1 MSEQASNNSHSNL
14 KPEMRI
20 LLPSTLVIL
29 AIALPSIIWPE
40 ASKNL
45 FQTLN
50 GAFTANTGSL
60 YLWISFIMVCLSV
73 YFIFSR
79 HGDIKFGEPDEKP
92 EFGNFGWIAM
102 MFCTGVAGAVMF
114 WSIVEP
120 LWDLVAP
127 PQYAQAMSTQAY
139 EWSLAYVLFH
149 WGPLAWPWYVIT
161 SLPICFMFY
170 KFKKPIL
177 RISSAAEPLLGE
189 KRVRG
194 PLGLGLETFFVVGL
208 VFSNAAVM
216 GISIPIV
223 NHALASTFNVEP
235 TRGMEL
241 GVILVST
248 AIFCTSLYLGLKKG
262 IQRLSNLNVIIALCM
277 IVFAFLVGPTRF
289 ILDTFTNSVGVM
301 LDNYFKMQF
310 WTDPFTPGQFPQD
323 WTVFYALF
331 MASYGPVM
339 GLFIA
344 RISRGRTVRQIVS
357 MGILG
362 GMAGAFMIH
371 GVFGSYTLNVQLNGI
386 VDAVGILK
394 ESGGPA
400 AMVAVLKSLPLGVAV
415 LLGYSLFSTI
425 FLATS
430 VDSCAYVIS
439 AAVTTELHPSEEPT
453 RGHRLY
459 WALLQ
464 GGLGVSLLMLGGL
477 GSVRVFAN
485 FSGALMVFPIALAVI
500 SLFIMLKSGSAW
512 NKGLSTEIGTLQ
524 SSRIEQAS
532 STAEAWP
539 PATCKSEPITIIRE
553 G

>member
-1 MSEQASNNSHSNL
+1 M
-14 KPEMRI
+14 PENQSDAQGSDLRPELRI
-20 LLPSTLVIL
+20 LVPATLVIL
-29 AIALPSIIWPE
+29 GIALPSILWPDTSQ
-40 ASKNL
+40 AL
-45 FQTLN
+45 FKSVN
-50 GAFTANTGSL
+50 NAFTASTGSL
-60 YLWISFIMVCLSV
+60 YLWISFIMVCLSA

-79 HGDIKFGEPDEKP
+79 HGDIKFGGADEKP
-92 EFGNFGWIAM
+92 EFSNFGWIAM

-127 PQYAQAMSTQAY
+127 PQYAEPMSTAAY

-149 WGPLAWPWYVIT
+149 WGPLTWPWYVVT
-161 SLPICFMFY
+161 SLPICYMFY
-170 KFKKPIL
+170 KLKRPVL
-177 RISSAAEPLLGE
+177 RISSAAEPFLGRE
-189 KRVRG
+189 RVRG
-194 PLGLGLETFFVVGL
+194 PLGLGLEVFFVVGL
-208 VFSNAAVM
+208 VFANAAVM
-216 GISIPIV
+216 GVSIPIV
-223 NHALASTFNVEP
+223 NHAIAVTFGIEP
-235 TRGMEL
+235 TKTLEL

-248 AIFCTSLYLGLKKG
+248 AIFCGSLWMGLKKG
-262 IQRLSNLNVIIALCM
+262 IQRLSNLNVIIALAM
-277 IVFAFLVGPTRF
+277 VAFAFVAGPTRF

-310 WTDPFTPGQFPQD
+310 WTDPFTPGRFPQD

-331 MASYGPVM
+331 MASYGPMM

-344 RISRGRTVRQIVS
+344 RISKGRTVRQIVS

-394 ESGGPA
+394 ANGGQA
-400 AMVAVLKSLPLGVAV
+400 AMVAVLESLPLGVVV

-430 VDSCAYVIS
+430 VDSTALVIS
-439 AAVTTELHPSEEPT
+439 TSVTRRLAPSQDPS

-485 FSGALMVFPIALAVI
+485 FAGALMVFPIIFAVI
-500 SLFIMLKSGSAW
+500 SWFKILKKE
-512 NKGLSTEIGTLQ
+512 N
-524 SSRIEQAS
+524 
-532 STAEAWP
+532 
-539 PATCKSEPITIIRE
+539 PA
-553 G
+553 

>member
-1 MSEQASNNSHSNL
+1 MSDHGLTNGKSKL

-20 LLPSTLVIL
+20 LVPATIVIL
-29 AIALPSIIWPE
+29 AIAIPSILWPE
-40 ASKNL
+40 TSQKF
-45 FQTLN
+45 FQAVN
-50 GAFTANTGSL
+50 SAFTANTGAL

-73 YFIFSR
+73 FFAFSR
-79 HGDIKFGEPDEKP
+79 YGDIKFGKPDEKP

-114 WSIVEP
+114 WSVVEP

-127 PQYAQAMSTQAY
+127 PQYAESMSTEAY

-149 WGPLAWPWYVIT
+149 WGPLTWPWYVIT
-161 SLPICFMFY
+161 SLPICYMFY
-170 KFKKPIL
+170 KLKRPVL
-177 RISSAAEPLLGE
+177 RISAAVEPFLGE
-189 KRVRG
+189 KRVKG
-194 PLGLGLETFFVVGL
+194 PLGLGLETVFVVGL

-223 NHALASTFNVEP
+223 NHAIANTIGLEP
-235 TRGMEL
+235 GKGMEL
-241 GVILVST
+241 GVIIVST
-248 AIFCTSLYLGLKKG
+248 AIFCTSLWLGLKKG
-262 IQRLSNLNVIIALCM
+262 IQRLSNLNVIIALTM
-277 IVFAFLVGPTRF
+277 IVFTFVFGPTRF

-310 WTDPFTPGQFPQD
+310 WTDPFTSGRFPQD

-386 VDAVGILK
+386 VDAVSILK

-400 AMVAVLKSLPLGVAV
+400 AMVAVLGSLPLGVVV
-415 LLGYSLFSTI
+415 LVGYSLFSTI

-430 VDSCAYVIS
+430 VDSCAFVIS
-439 AAVTTELHPSEEPT
+439 TAVTTELHPGEDPSC
-453 RGHRLY
+453 GHRLY

-464 GGLGVSLLMLGGL
+464 GGLGIALLMLGGL

-485 FSGALMVFPIALAVI
+485 FAGALMVFPIGFAVLSWFRMLRNEKPMLYKSPSVPKGRTLQALASATDVRTD
-500 SLFIMLKSGSAW
+500 LKV
-512 NKGLSTEIGTLQ
+512 K
-524 SSRIEQAS
+524 AS
-532 STAEAWP
+532 
-539 PATCKSEPITIIRE
+539 
-553 G
+553 

>member
-1 MSEQASNNSHSNL
+1 MSQRNPNASSPPTSDL
-14 KPEMRI
+14 KPEMKI
-20 LLPSTLVIL
+20 LVPATLVIL
-29 AIALPSIIWPE
+29 LIALPSMIWPE
-40 ASKNL
+40 STQKLFASIN
-45 FQTLN
+45 N
-50 GAFTANTGSL
+50 AFTANTGSL
-60 YLWISFIMVCLSV
+60 YLWISFIMVCLSA
-73 YFIFSR
+73 YFVFSKY
-79 HGDIKFGEPDEKP
+79 GDIKFGEPDEKP

-120 LWDLVAP
+120 LWDLAAP
-127 PQYAQAMSTQAY
+127 PQYAEAMSTNAY

-149 WGPLAWPWYVIT
+149 WGPLTWPWYVVT
-161 SLPICFMFY
+161 ALPICYMFY
-170 KFKKPIL
+170 KLKRPVL
-177 RISSAAEPLLGE
+177 RISAAAEPVLGE
-189 KRVRG
+189 KNVKG
-194 PLGLGLETFFVVGL
+194 PLGMGLETFFVVGL

-223 NHALASTFNVEP
+223 NHAISSTIGVEP
-235 TRGMEL
+235 GKGMEL
-241 GVILVST
+241 AVILVST
-248 AIFCTSLYLGLKKG
+248 SIFCGSLWLGLKKG
-262 IQRLSNLNVIIALCM
+262 IQRLSNLNVIIALLM
-277 IVFAFLVGPTRF
+277 IVFAFVMGPTRF

-310 WTDPFTPGQFPQD
+310 WTDPFTPGRFPQD

-371 GVFGSYTLNVQLNGI
+371 GVFGSYTLHVQLNGI
-386 VDAVGILK
+386 VDAVSILK

-400 AMVAVLKSLPLGVAV
+400 AMVAVLKSLPLGIVV
-415 LLGYSLFSTI
+415 LVGYSIFSTI

-430 VDSCAYVIS
+430 VDSCALVIS
-439 AAVTTELHPSEEPT
+439 TAVTKKMLPSEDPS

-485 FSGALMVFPIALAVI
+485 FAGALMVFPIIFAVI
-500 SLFIMLKSGSAW
+500 SWFKMLRGEVGTASPSSEEDDREMPVYGQTQ
-512 NKGLSTEIGTLQ
+512 LSN
-524 SSRIEQAS
+524 S
-532 STAEAWP
+532 
-539 PATCKSEPITIIRE
+539 
-553 G
+553 